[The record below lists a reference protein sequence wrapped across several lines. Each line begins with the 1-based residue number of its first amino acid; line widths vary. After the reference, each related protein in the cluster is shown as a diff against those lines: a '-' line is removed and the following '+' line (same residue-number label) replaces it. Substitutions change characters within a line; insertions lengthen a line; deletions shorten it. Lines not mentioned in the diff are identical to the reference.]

1 LSPTTDKDNNGLSK
15 EDRKVPFQEL
25 PLWHIY
31 PLPHFLSQQPHER
44 IIFQL
49 TRGEKRGEQLHNR
62 RASRLFSA
70 ANDDSPSHFK
80 VMKTTK

>member
-1 LSPTTDKDNNGLSK
+1 LSPTTDKDDNGLLK
-15 EDRKVPFQEL
+15 EDRKVPFQGL

-31 PLPHFLSQQPHER
+31 PLPHFLSQQSHER

-62 RASRLFSA
+62 RASFLL
-70 ANDDSPSHFK
+70 P
-80 VMKTTK
+80 TTILHLVSK